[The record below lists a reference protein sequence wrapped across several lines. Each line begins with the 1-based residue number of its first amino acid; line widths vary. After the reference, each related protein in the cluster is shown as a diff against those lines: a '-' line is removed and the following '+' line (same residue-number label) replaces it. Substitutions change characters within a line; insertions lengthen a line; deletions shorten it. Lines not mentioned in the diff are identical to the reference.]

1 MLNSDLIFEW
11 LKYKGLNRG
20 GVLEFSEKPISS
32 IPIKLINWDNKREVE
47 IYHNII
53 RLVDRIRE
61 TKETK
66 ENLELLNN
74 EIKSLYEF

>member
-1 MLNSDLIFEW
+1 MFKRTLQ
-11 LKYKGLNRG
+11 
-20 GVLEFSEKPISS
+20 SS
-32 IPIKLINWDNKREVE
+32 VVVRLRSVGDRDGRVSLYFTHNPTILREGE